1 MAAESR
7 LGPRDPNITDPSSW
21 WEILPSTP
29 PGETTRG
36 VLAGLSAL
44 SVIAL
49 CVCWAALLRGA
60 LAGRVSI
67 RGGLAAAVA
76 WSAPFAVGPPLYSR
90 DAYAYAAQGELAR
103 LGLDPATHGVSALRA
118 AGAADGS
125 GLGFVRAVDPRWAD
139 THSPYGSAAVAVEK
153 ATAAL
158 GGGPGGTVVALRVV
172 AVLATVALVVLTLRL
187 AGRGHRAVA
196 AVAVAANPVII
207 MHLVG
212 GSHFDALAAALVAA
226 ALVLDRA
233 ALDPT
238 VSLAAPGAT
247 RPDPGGGPRPGGSG
261 RSWAVR
267 CRPVAVGAAATG
279 LAGLAGNVKATA
291 LLAVGWLVVAH
302 LLAARRAAHPV
313 RAGMARLA
321 ADVGAVAAVSALSM
335 AAAGFGPSWIHSL
348 STSGKLSTGI
358 APASILAAV
367 VDGLGALFGWP
378 PADGAALRVARGL
391 CLAAAAAVVLTLTI
405 RAWRR
410 GPGERR
416 PGSSVDERPDLAVLG
431 FGGLAVALGSP
442 VVYPWYLAMCLPPLA
457 VIAAMAGAVDRTAA
471 DRTAVDRTAVA
482 TDAADRTTVGRRS
495 MPRLVPRSAG
505 GRTLAGIVL
514 VSSWLCLATLPPLA
528 ATWRLLGAGGVITL
542 VVGLGLVSGVVGLAV
557 ARRRPAPPT
566 SRP

>member
-139 THSPYGSAAVAVEK
+139 THSPYGSAAVAIEK

-226 ALVLDRA
+226 ALAR
-233 ALDPT
+233 
-238 VSLAAPGAT
+238 PGAT
-247 RPDPGGGPRPGGSG
+247 EPENQLCPRPGRHGVGRRVNDLLDAYHEHLRDAGVLAETGFGTTATRRADLAQRVWRTVPIPAESAAVPLFSTGRQSG
-261 RSWAVR
+261 QPDTRPETARSIVFAPHAAR
-267 CRPVAVGAAATG
+267 TPTTGARSTPGDASGAAAG
-279 LAGLAGNVKATA
+279 DPS
-291 LLAVGWLVVAH
+291 AV
-302 LLAARRAAHPV
+302 
-313 RAGMARLA
+313 
-321 ADVGAVAAVSALSM
+321 
-335 AAAGFGPSWIHSL
+335 
-348 STSGKLSTGI
+348 
-358 APASILAAV
+358 
-367 VDGLGALFGWP
+367 P
-378 PADGAALRVARGL
+378 P
-391 CLAAAAAVVLTLTI
+391 
-405 RAWRR
+405 
-410 GPGERR
+410 
-416 PGSSVDERPDLAVLG
+416 
-431 FGGLAVALGSP
+431 
-442 VVYPWYLAMCLPPLA
+442 
-457 VIAAMAGAVDRTAA
+457 
-471 DRTAVDRTAVA
+471 
-482 TDAADRTTVGRRS
+482 RTTPVWTGS
-495 MPRLVPRSAG
+495 TLVAGVLRLVPPRDAACLDVLFPAA
-505 GRTLAGIVL
+505 RT
-514 VSSWLCLATLPPLA
+514 
-528 ATWRLLGAGGVITL
+528 
-542 VVGLGLVSGVVGLAV
+542 
-557 ARRRPAPPT
+557 
-566 SRP
+566 